1 MSYKSVLLWIVAS
14 GLPAAATPQ
23 NIANPAPI
31 PGDPLELVTG
41 QASAV
46 DGEGRAAV
54 LRLLE
59 RARSKYDLAKSGRAY
74 DLKVTFTVNSG
85 GQTEHDG
92 EWQMEDVF
100 NPGHGLRWTAKAADG
115 YTITR
120 ISQKGMLYGEER
132 ASYVPLRLQEARAA
146 LFDPLPSLEN
156 MRRGSIRTSTVVY
169 HGAPITC
176 VLLSGPGDG
185 LPAATNGRRWD
196 EAEECIDPQSELLE
210 THSPVPGR
218 YYAYEY
224 ESGPQFGGRALPSKV
239 LVTEGGRT
247 VSTISVESLTEPASP
262 DASLFVPT
270 AGMKANGRPSGLGG
284 ARKIF
289 RNFGQGPAAAAGAT
303 AQTVCVFG
311 VVTPSGQLM
320 EAHSLQPSNPNSGAA
335 VAAAR
340 QISFARSPAPG
351 QQPQQYFVFIIGK
364 FAAGE

>member
-14 GLPAAATPQ
+14 GLPVAATPQ

-31 PGDPLELVTG
+31 PSDPLELVTG
-41 QASAV
+41 QVSALDGAS
-46 DGEGRAAV
+46 RADV

-59 RARSKYDLAKSGRAY
+59 RARNKYDLVKSGRAY
-74 DLKVTFTVNSG
+74 DLKVTFTVSSS

-92 EWQMEDVF
+92 AWQMEDVF
-100 NPGHGLRWTAKAADG
+100 DPRHGLRWTAKAADG
-115 YTITR
+115 YAITR
-120 ISQKGMLYGEER
+120 ISQKGMLYGEEP
-132 ASYVPLRLQEARAA
+132 ASYVPLRLHEARAA
-146 LFDPLPSLEN
+146 LFDPMPSLESVN
-156 MRRGSIRTSTVVY
+156 RGSIRTSTVVY

-176 VLLSGPGDG
+176 ILLSGPGNG

-224 ESGPQFGGRALPSKV
+224 GSGSQLAGRVLPSKV
-239 LVTEGGRT
+239 VVTEGGRA
-247 VSTISVESLTEPASP
+247 VSTISVVSLTEPVP
-262 DASLFVPT
+262 VDTSLFVPT
-270 AGMKANGRPSGLGG
+270 AEMKANGRPSALGG
-284 ARKIF
+284 SRKIF
-289 RNFGQGPAAAAGAT
+289 RNFGQGAAAGAT

-335 VAAAR
+335 VGAAKK
-340 QISFARSPAPG
+340 ITFARSPAPG

-364 FAAGE
+364 FAVAE